1 MTDDSQNRLSVL
13 LEHMDQ
19 GVIMVAADLTVLAIN
34 GPLLEL
40 YGVPPDD
47 ATFGS
52 FVDFVR
58 CLAARGEFGPGDSA
72 AILAEQLELAR
83 CAEHARHEHRRP
95 NGQILEIRTRAL
107 PDGGFVRTHIDITER
122 KRGEDELADKR
133 ETLRLIL
140 DNIGQGFIL
149 YDRDLRCITH
159 NKRLLELTGIPI
171 EVAANFTTMEE
182 STRYQL
188 QNGLLGLP
196 ADAPDFGDDIE
207 AKLNYVIERTGR
219 PNKECVYVRPQHDGR
234 VLEVRVVP
242 QPDGGQLR
250 TFTDI
255 TRWVVADQTARQNR
269 EILIGVIDS
278 MPALI
283 DVRDRNGVILLTN
296 RHFREIHGTSP
307 TVPDRGPAADRA
319 ESLNRLV
326 IESGQGV
333 PFFEESGLD
342 AAGRRCDWLTTKM
355 PLTDDAGEVTHIV
368 TVALDITARKRAEEE
383 LRDAQA
389 SLIQAE
395 KMASLAQLV
404 AGVAHEVNTPI
415 GVTLTAISHLDE
427 EVAKIRALFDSNR
440 VKRSDFQSFL
450 DVAWETTRMILSNI
464 ERAANLIQSFKQVAV
479 DQASGERRVF
489 DLAAYVDEVLLSL
502 RPRLRK
508 TRVVVETDIPPGLE
522 IDGHPGSFAQVLSNL
537 VINALVH
544 AYDEGQEG
552 LIRLTAEEAPTGWV
566 TMRYSDDGK
575 GIPPDIRNRVFDP
588 FFTTKRGLGASGLGL
603 SICAN
608 IMTTTMRGSI
618 ALDSAGGPGIRF
630 LLRFPMR
637 VKNA

>member
-1 MTDDSQNRLSVL
+1 
-13 LEHMDQ
+13 
-19 GVIMVAADLTVLAIN
+19 MVAADLTILALN
-34 GPLLEL
+34 GPLLDL
-40 YGVPPDD
+40 YGLPPNSV
-47 ATFGS
+47 A
-52 FVDFVR
+52 VRDFFDFLR
-58 CLAARGEFGPGDSA
+58 CLAERGEFGPGDTA
-72 AILAEQLELAR
+72 AIVAEQLELAR
-83 CAEHARHEHRRP
+83 CADRARHEHRRP

-107 PDGGFVRTHIDITER
+107 PGGGFVRTHIDITER

-149 YDRDLRCITH
+149 YDRDLRAITY
-159 NKRLLELTGIPI
+159 NKKLLELTDIP
-171 EVAANFTTMEE
+171 ENLARNFKTMEE
-182 STRYQL
+182 STRFQL
-188 QNGLLGLP
+188 ESGRLFLP
-196 ADAPDFGDDIE
+196 ADAPDFGDDID
-207 AKLNYVIERTGR
+207 AKLKYVMDRTAR
-219 PNKECVYVRPQHDGR
+219 PNRECIYVRPQHDGR
-234 VLEVRVVP
+234 ILEVRVVP

-255 TRWVVADQTARQNR
+255 TKWVTADQAVRQSR
-269 EILIGVIDS
+269 EILTGVIDS

-283 DVRDRNGVILLTN
+283 DVRDRDGVILLTN
-296 RHFREIHGTSP
+296 RYFREIHGASP
-307 TVPDRGPAADRA
+307 TVPDRGPAVDRA

-333 PFFEESGLD
+333 PFFEETGQD
-342 AAGRRCDWLTTKM
+342 AKGRRRDWLTTKM
-355 PLTDDAGEVTHIV
+355 PLTDEAGEVTHIV
-368 TVALDITARKRAEEE
+368 TVALDVTARKHAEEE

-427 EVAKIRALFDSNR
+427 EVAKIRALFDGNR
-440 VKRSDFQSFL
+440 VKRSDFQGFL

-479 DQASGERRVF
+479 DQASGEQRVF

-502 RPRLRK
+502 QPRLRK
-508 TRVVVETDIPPGLE
+508 TKVTVTTDIPPGLE

-552 LIRLTAEEAPTGWV
+552 RIRLIAEEAPTGWV

-575 GIPPDIRNRVFDP
+575 GIPPDIRSRVFDP

-608 IMTTTMRGSI
+608 IMTTTMKGTI
-618 ALDSAGGPGIRF
+618 ALDSADGPGTRF
-630 LLRFPMR
+630 LLRFPMG
-637 VKNA
+637 VKDA